1 MALATS
7 RNLPAVRLLEQVGVS
22 SFHRRLQDLG
32 LHSLNERP
40 DHYGLG
46 LVLGSGEVTLLQL
59 ASAYAAM
66 ARMGAVIEPQLT
78 PGAQPTPRQVGHA
91 GAWWLTL
98 NALDDPNARAPAFGA
113 DSVLEPEHPLAAKTG
128 TSVGW
133 RDNWAVGATP
143 QVVVAVWVGNFDGSP
158 MASVS
163 GVTGAGP
170 LMARVVELAHDPDSA
185 EQDFPKPKSITRAPI
200 CLPSGMAPSE
210 LCPSVV
216 REFFLRGT
224 QPTEPDTWWTLTE
237 LNASGA
243 VATGCPGAQPSLL
256 LRYPSSAKAWAQ
268 AAGQDPWPEHDQ
280 SCISTPTQ
288 ATTAG
293 RILSPAADS
302 VWYLDPQRDPETQAI
317 ALRGHG
323 DSEQILTWQIDAES
337 VAELAPHQVGR
348 WVPSPGPHRVA
359 LLQGETVLD
368 QVDIWVSGGTKENP

>member
-1 MALATS
+1 
-7 RNLPAVRLLEQVGVS
+7 RLLEQVGVA
-22 SFHRRLQDLG
+22 SFHRRLEDLG
-32 LHSLNERP
+32 FALEERP

-59 ASAYAAM
+59 ASAFATM
-66 ARMGAVIEPQLT
+66 ARQGLAIEAQLT
-78 PGAQPTPRQVGHA
+78 PESTPAKRQVGEP

-98 NALDDPNARAPAFGA
+98 KALDDPNARAPAFGA

-170 LMARVVELAHDPDSA
+170 LMAQVVALTHDPYSGQ
-185 EQDFPKPKSITRAPI
+185 QDFLRPKSITRAPI

-210 LCPSVV
+210 NCPSVV

-224 QPTEPDTWWTLTE
+224 QPTEPDTWWTLAE
-237 LNASGA
+237 LDTSGA
-243 VATGCPGAQPSLL
+243 LATGCPGAEPTLL

-268 AAGQDPWPEHDQ
+268 AAGQDPWPTQDH
-280 SCISTPTQ
+280 SCTIQPTQ
-288 ATTAG
+288 AATSG

-323 DSEQILTWQIDAES
+323 DSNQDLIWLIDEQPI
-337 VAELAPHQVGR
+337 AELQAHQVGR
-348 WVPSPGPHRVA
+348 WVPTPGPHRVA
-359 LLQGETVLD
+359 LLQGDTVLD
-368 QVDIWVSGGTKENP
+368 QVDIWVSGSTKESP